1 MSSSMPISKSIV
13 ELLSNAHPMKSRLS
27 ATILI
32 LSIFTFIF
40 LLVSSMVKIMDLL
53 TIHERVL
60 INAVVLILSILLF
73 IAIFWKETMGDFF
86 SFINIVL
93 CLYFPLFVIP
103 IFAILFIPEA
113 SISKSNYW
121 GMSHFE
127 YAVWIVIFTL
137 YSLCFGYKLAQKIGG
152 NIRLPFGAEPSVK
165 RIISY
170 VFISII
176 ALLAIAFIKSYL
188 MQTNLLETIWFK
200 SYGSELVKR
209 EDGIRGYNTVLI
221 FFQYFFSYIFFT
233 CFMLPRDNPKNKALI
248 RCANIFILLY
258 IAYTITNGI
267 ITTSKSGP
275 IFIVSF
281 LFIFLLFSMFIL
293 ITFTSLRIPQAS
305 TLSFSNIVYYM
316 ESFESFERLGMI
328 ISHFSNNAY
337 YFGQRLFEEIFLLLI
352 PRALWEG
359 KPLVYGAR
367 VALYDINPDFFFS
380 GYAVGLHGQFYSD
393 FGLPGVIIGFAVF
406 GALIRIV
413 YNIFRNISLI
423 LFVISLPFH
432 AIEWDLF
439 SISRFEIKVT
449 MITFM
454 LLVVA
459 WFLRFIKFERKRCLK
474 EKLFY
479 SFAFIY
485 GISQFASLLNSP
497 MPEESLKQAVII
509 SCLLIMMVIV
519 SESVLN
525 KETVISLLIIMGI
538 VSLVIGIWGFVY
550 YVFFTEHSSRLGNNN
565 GDLGII
571 YIGGDAPYFGDLLL
585 YSIGPVFYVILNF
598 FDKKSWAWVK
608 WFLLIL
614 WFSAIIL
621 TYTKAMIVSVVL
633 FLIYLLFIFKKQRL
647 FIGKNLLLFIV
658 ATIFISNQSD
668 IEKYA
673 MKNIKTYSQL
683 TNIKDTSIKDTSI
696 KDTSIKDT
704 SIKDTSIKDTSI
716 KYIFSSW

>member
-1 MSSSMPISKSIV
+1 MPISKSIV

-40 LLVSSMVKIMDLL
+40 LLVSSMVTIMDLL

-281 LFIFLLFSMFIL
+281 LIIFLHYTRRKIRFIELFILLLFSMFIL

-413 YNIFRNISLI
+413 YNIFRKNSYNAGVVILYILI
-423 LFVISLPFH
+423 LGQSRNFFYGGFPWLNTLVMNILPF
-432 AIEWDLF
+432 
-439 SISRFEIKVT
+439 
-449 MITFM
+449 
-454 LLVVA
+454 
-459 WFLRFIKFERKRCLK
+459 
-474 EKLFY
+474 
-479 SFAFIY
+479 
-485 GISQFASLLNSP
+485 
-497 MPEESLKQAVII
+497 
-509 SCLLIMMVIV
+509 
-519 SESVLN
+519 
-525 KETVISLLIIMGI
+525 
-538 VSLVIGIWGFVY
+538 
-550 YVFFTEHSSRLGNNN
+550 
-565 GDLGII
+565 
-571 YIGGDAPYFGDLLL
+571 
-585 YSIGPVFYVILNF
+585 
-598 FDKKSWAWVK
+598 
-608 WFLLIL
+608 
-614 WFSAIIL
+614 
-621 TYTKAMIVSVVL
+621 SVVL
-633 FLIYLLFIFKKQRL
+633 YYIYPHRKKP
-647 FIGKNLLLFIV
+647 
-658 ATIFISNQSD
+658 A
-668 IEKYA
+668 
-673 MKNIKTYSQL
+673 
-683 TNIKDTSIKDTSI
+683 
-696 KDTSIKDT
+696 
-704 SIKDTSIKDTSI
+704 
-716 KYIFSSW
+716 

>member
-1 MSSSMPISKSIV
+1 MKLVGRSKQ
-13 ELLSNAHPMKSRLS
+13 NN
-27 ATILI
+27 
-32 LSIFTFIF
+32 FI
-40 LLVSSMVKIMDLL
+40 
-53 TIHERVL
+53 
-60 INAVVLILSILLF
+60 
-73 IAIFWKETMGDFF
+73 
-86 SFINIVL
+86 
-93 CLYFPLFVIP
+93 
-103 IFAILFIPEA
+103 
-113 SISKSNYW
+113 
-121 GMSHFE
+121 
-127 YAVWIVIFTL
+127 
-137 YSLCFGYKLAQKIGG
+137 
-152 NIRLPFGAEPSVK
+152 
-165 RIISY
+165 
-170 VFISII
+170 
-176 ALLAIAFIKSYL
+176 
-188 MQTNLLETIWFK
+188 
-200 SYGSELVKR
+200 
-209 EDGIRGYNTVLI
+209 
-221 FFQYFFSYIFFT
+221 
-233 CFMLPRDNPKNKALI
+233 
-248 RCANIFILLY
+248 
-258 IAYTITNGI
+258 
-267 ITTSKSGP
+267 
-275 IFIVSF
+275 
-281 LFIFLLFSMFIL
+281 
-293 ITFTSLRIPQAS
+293 
-305 TLSFSNIVYYM
+305 
-316 ESFESFERLGMI
+316 
-328 ISHFSNNAY
+328 
-337 YFGQRLFEEIFLLLI
+337 
-352 PRALWEG
+352 
-359 KPLVYGAR
+359 
-367 VALYDINPDFFFS
+367 
-380 GYAVGLHGQFYSD
+380 
-393 FGLPGVIIGFAVF
+393 
-406 GALIRIV
+406 
-413 YNIFRNISLI
+413 NISLI

-658 ATIFISNQSD
+658 ATSFISNQSD

-716 KYIFSSW
+716 KDTALRLNIFSLRGKHSFLIRVKAAIVSLINSTNSMKVFLVGNGAGLSQKLLPQMANDLEKTLDRKSMEFMEKYQVDGEGSNKSLLDAHNLFITEFFNVGIIGVISLLCLIALVVVEQIKIIRSSFEMDDINKFLSATLIAMLVFRFASSFVVIPSLWFMLGLCFGVCKLYWSRSSTNACKEIHNQ

>member
-1 MSSSMPISKSIV
+1 MKLVGRSKQ
-13 ELLSNAHPMKSRLS
+13 NN
-27 ATILI
+27 
-32 LSIFTFIF
+32 FI
-40 LLVSSMVKIMDLL
+40 
-53 TIHERVL
+53 
-60 INAVVLILSILLF
+60 
-73 IAIFWKETMGDFF
+73 
-86 SFINIVL
+86 
-93 CLYFPLFVIP
+93 
-103 IFAILFIPEA
+103 
-113 SISKSNYW
+113 
-121 GMSHFE
+121 
-127 YAVWIVIFTL
+127 
-137 YSLCFGYKLAQKIGG
+137 
-152 NIRLPFGAEPSVK
+152 
-165 RIISY
+165 
-170 VFISII
+170 
-176 ALLAIAFIKSYL
+176 
-188 MQTNLLETIWFK
+188 
-200 SYGSELVKR
+200 
-209 EDGIRGYNTVLI
+209 
-221 FFQYFFSYIFFT
+221 
-233 CFMLPRDNPKNKALI
+233 
-248 RCANIFILLY
+248 
-258 IAYTITNGI
+258 
-267 ITTSKSGP
+267 
-275 IFIVSF
+275 
-281 LFIFLLFSMFIL
+281 
-293 ITFTSLRIPQAS
+293 
-305 TLSFSNIVYYM
+305 
-316 ESFESFERLGMI
+316 
-328 ISHFSNNAY
+328 
-337 YFGQRLFEEIFLLLI
+337 
-352 PRALWEG
+352 
-359 KPLVYGAR
+359 
-367 VALYDINPDFFFS
+367 
-380 GYAVGLHGQFYSD
+380 
-393 FGLPGVIIGFAVF
+393 
-406 GALIRIV
+406 
-413 YNIFRNISLI
+413 NISLI

-716 KYIFSSW
+716 KDTALRLNIFSLRGKHSFLIRVKAAIVSLINSTNSMKVFLVGNGAGLSQKLLPQMANDLEKTLDRKSMEFMEKYQVDGEGSNKSLLDAHNLFITEFFNVGIIGVISLLCLIALVVVEQIKIIRSSFEMDDINKFLSATLIAMLVFRFASSFVVIPSLWFMLGLCFGVCKLYWSRSSTNACKEIHNQ

>member
-1 MSSSMPISKSIV
+1 MKLVGRSKQ
-13 ELLSNAHPMKSRLS
+13 NN
-27 ATILI
+27 
-32 LSIFTFIF
+32 FI
-40 LLVSSMVKIMDLL
+40 
-53 TIHERVL
+53 
-60 INAVVLILSILLF
+60 
-73 IAIFWKETMGDFF
+73 
-86 SFINIVL
+86 
-93 CLYFPLFVIP
+93 
-103 IFAILFIPEA
+103 
-113 SISKSNYW
+113 
-121 GMSHFE
+121 
-127 YAVWIVIFTL
+127 
-137 YSLCFGYKLAQKIGG
+137 
-152 NIRLPFGAEPSVK
+152 
-165 RIISY
+165 
-170 VFISII
+170 
-176 ALLAIAFIKSYL
+176 
-188 MQTNLLETIWFK
+188 
-200 SYGSELVKR
+200 
-209 EDGIRGYNTVLI
+209 
-221 FFQYFFSYIFFT
+221 
-233 CFMLPRDNPKNKALI
+233 
-248 RCANIFILLY
+248 
-258 IAYTITNGI
+258 
-267 ITTSKSGP
+267 
-275 IFIVSF
+275 
-281 LFIFLLFSMFIL
+281 
-293 ITFTSLRIPQAS
+293 
-305 TLSFSNIVYYM
+305 
-316 ESFESFERLGMI
+316 
-328 ISHFSNNAY
+328 
-337 YFGQRLFEEIFLLLI
+337 
-352 PRALWEG
+352 
-359 KPLVYGAR
+359 
-367 VALYDINPDFFFS
+367 
-380 GYAVGLHGQFYSD
+380 
-393 FGLPGVIIGFAVF
+393 
-406 GALIRIV
+406 
-413 YNIFRNISLI
+413 NISLI

-704 SIKDTSIKDTSI
+704 SIKDTALRLN
-716 KYIFSSW
+716 IFSLRGKHSFLIRVKAAIVSLINSTNSMKVFLVGNGAGLSQKLLPQMANDLEKTLDRKSMEFMEKYQVDGEGSNKSLLDAHNLFITEFFNVGIIGVISLLCLIALVVVEQIKIIRSSFEMDDINKFLSATLIAMLVFRFASSFVVIPSLWFMLGLCFGVCKLYWSRSSTNACKEIHNQ

>member
-1 MSSSMPISKSIV
+1 MKLVGRSKQ
-13 ELLSNAHPMKSRLS
+13 NN
-27 ATILI
+27 
-32 LSIFTFIF
+32 FI
-40 LLVSSMVKIMDLL
+40 
-53 TIHERVL
+53 
-60 INAVVLILSILLF
+60 
-73 IAIFWKETMGDFF
+73 
-86 SFINIVL
+86 
-93 CLYFPLFVIP
+93 
-103 IFAILFIPEA
+103 
-113 SISKSNYW
+113 
-121 GMSHFE
+121 
-127 YAVWIVIFTL
+127 
-137 YSLCFGYKLAQKIGG
+137 
-152 NIRLPFGAEPSVK
+152 
-165 RIISY
+165 
-170 VFISII
+170 
-176 ALLAIAFIKSYL
+176 
-188 MQTNLLETIWFK
+188 
-200 SYGSELVKR
+200 
-209 EDGIRGYNTVLI
+209 
-221 FFQYFFSYIFFT
+221 
-233 CFMLPRDNPKNKALI
+233 
-248 RCANIFILLY
+248 
-258 IAYTITNGI
+258 
-267 ITTSKSGP
+267 
-275 IFIVSF
+275 
-281 LFIFLLFSMFIL
+281 
-293 ITFTSLRIPQAS
+293 
-305 TLSFSNIVYYM
+305 
-316 ESFESFERLGMI
+316 
-328 ISHFSNNAY
+328 
-337 YFGQRLFEEIFLLLI
+337 
-352 PRALWEG
+352 
-359 KPLVYGAR
+359 
-367 VALYDINPDFFFS
+367 
-380 GYAVGLHGQFYSD
+380 
-393 FGLPGVIIGFAVF
+393 
-406 GALIRIV
+406 
-413 YNIFRNISLI
+413 NISLI

-704 SIKDTSIKDTSI
+704 SIKDTSIKDTALRLN
-716 KYIFSSW
+716 IFSLRGKHSFLIRVKAAIVSLINSTNSMKVFLVGNGAGLSQKLLPQMANDLEKTLDRKSMEFMEKYQVDGEGSNKSLLDAHNLFITEFFNVGIIGVISLLCLIALVVVEQIKIIRSSFEMDDINKFLSATLIAMLVFRFASSFVVIPSLWFMLGLCFGVCKLYWSRSSTNACKEIHNQ

>member
-1 MSSSMPISKSIV
+1 MKLVGRSKQ
-13 ELLSNAHPMKSRLS
+13 NN
-27 ATILI
+27 
-32 LSIFTFIF
+32 FI
-40 LLVSSMVKIMDLL
+40 
-53 TIHERVL
+53 
-60 INAVVLILSILLF
+60 
-73 IAIFWKETMGDFF
+73 
-86 SFINIVL
+86 
-93 CLYFPLFVIP
+93 
-103 IFAILFIPEA
+103 
-113 SISKSNYW
+113 
-121 GMSHFE
+121 
-127 YAVWIVIFTL
+127 
-137 YSLCFGYKLAQKIGG
+137 
-152 NIRLPFGAEPSVK
+152 
-165 RIISY
+165 
-170 VFISII
+170 
-176 ALLAIAFIKSYL
+176 
-188 MQTNLLETIWFK
+188 
-200 SYGSELVKR
+200 
-209 EDGIRGYNTVLI
+209 
-221 FFQYFFSYIFFT
+221 
-233 CFMLPRDNPKNKALI
+233 
-248 RCANIFILLY
+248 
-258 IAYTITNGI
+258 
-267 ITTSKSGP
+267 
-275 IFIVSF
+275 
-281 LFIFLLFSMFIL
+281 
-293 ITFTSLRIPQAS
+293 
-305 TLSFSNIVYYM
+305 
-316 ESFESFERLGMI
+316 
-328 ISHFSNNAY
+328 
-337 YFGQRLFEEIFLLLI
+337 
-352 PRALWEG
+352 
-359 KPLVYGAR
+359 
-367 VALYDINPDFFFS
+367 
-380 GYAVGLHGQFYSD
+380 
-393 FGLPGVIIGFAVF
+393 
-406 GALIRIV
+406 
-413 YNIFRNISLI
+413 NISLI

-716 KYIFSSW
+716 KDTSIKDTALRLNIFSLRGKHSFLIRVKAAIVSLINSTNSMKVFLVGNGAGLSQKLLPQMANDLEKTLDRKSMEFMEKYQVDGEGSNKSLLDAHNLFITEFFNVGIIGVISLLCLIALVVVEQIKIIRSSFEMDDINKFLSATLIAMLVFRFASSFVVIPSLWFMLGLCFGVCKLYWSRSSTNACKEIHNQ

>member
-1 MSSSMPISKSIV
+1 MKLVGRSKQ
-13 ELLSNAHPMKSRLS
+13 NN
-27 ATILI
+27 
-32 LSIFTFIF
+32 FI
-40 LLVSSMVKIMDLL
+40 
-53 TIHERVL
+53 
-60 INAVVLILSILLF
+60 
-73 IAIFWKETMGDFF
+73 
-86 SFINIVL
+86 
-93 CLYFPLFVIP
+93 
-103 IFAILFIPEA
+103 
-113 SISKSNYW
+113 
-121 GMSHFE
+121 
-127 YAVWIVIFTL
+127 
-137 YSLCFGYKLAQKIGG
+137 
-152 NIRLPFGAEPSVK
+152 
-165 RIISY
+165 
-170 VFISII
+170 
-176 ALLAIAFIKSYL
+176 
-188 MQTNLLETIWFK
+188 
-200 SYGSELVKR
+200 
-209 EDGIRGYNTVLI
+209 
-221 FFQYFFSYIFFT
+221 
-233 CFMLPRDNPKNKALI
+233 
-248 RCANIFILLY
+248 
-258 IAYTITNGI
+258 
-267 ITTSKSGP
+267 
-275 IFIVSF
+275 
-281 LFIFLLFSMFIL
+281 
-293 ITFTSLRIPQAS
+293 
-305 TLSFSNIVYYM
+305 
-316 ESFESFERLGMI
+316 
-328 ISHFSNNAY
+328 
-337 YFGQRLFEEIFLLLI
+337 
-352 PRALWEG
+352 
-359 KPLVYGAR
+359 
-367 VALYDINPDFFFS
+367 
-380 GYAVGLHGQFYSD
+380 
-393 FGLPGVIIGFAVF
+393 
-406 GALIRIV
+406 
-413 YNIFRNISLI
+413 NISLI

-696 KDTSIKDT
+696 KDTALRLN
-704 SIKDTSIKDTSI
+704 
-716 KYIFSSW
+716 IFSLRGKHSFLIRVKAAIVSLINSTNSMKVFLVGNGAGLSQKLLPQMANDLEKTLDRKSMEFMEKYQVDGEGSNKSLLDAHNLFITEFFNVGIIGVISLLCLIALVVVEQIKIIRSSFEMDDINKFLSATLIAMLVFRFASSFVVIPSLWFMLGLCFGVCKLYWSRSSTNACKEIHNQ

>member
-1 MSSSMPISKSIV
+1 MKLVGRSKQ
-13 ELLSNAHPMKSRLS
+13 NN
-27 ATILI
+27 
-32 LSIFTFIF
+32 FI
-40 LLVSSMVKIMDLL
+40 
-53 TIHERVL
+53 
-60 INAVVLILSILLF
+60 
-73 IAIFWKETMGDFF
+73 
-86 SFINIVL
+86 
-93 CLYFPLFVIP
+93 
-103 IFAILFIPEA
+103 
-113 SISKSNYW
+113 
-121 GMSHFE
+121 
-127 YAVWIVIFTL
+127 
-137 YSLCFGYKLAQKIGG
+137 
-152 NIRLPFGAEPSVK
+152 
-165 RIISY
+165 
-170 VFISII
+170 
-176 ALLAIAFIKSYL
+176 
-188 MQTNLLETIWFK
+188 
-200 SYGSELVKR
+200 
-209 EDGIRGYNTVLI
+209 
-221 FFQYFFSYIFFT
+221 
-233 CFMLPRDNPKNKALI
+233 
-248 RCANIFILLY
+248 
-258 IAYTITNGI
+258 
-267 ITTSKSGP
+267 
-275 IFIVSF
+275 
-281 LFIFLLFSMFIL
+281 
-293 ITFTSLRIPQAS
+293 
-305 TLSFSNIVYYM
+305 
-316 ESFESFERLGMI
+316 
-328 ISHFSNNAY
+328 
-337 YFGQRLFEEIFLLLI
+337 
-352 PRALWEG
+352 
-359 KPLVYGAR
+359 
-367 VALYDINPDFFFS
+367 
-380 GYAVGLHGQFYSD
+380 
-393 FGLPGVIIGFAVF
+393 
-406 GALIRIV
+406 
-413 YNIFRNISLI
+413 NISLI

-673 MKNIKTYSQL
+673 MKNINTYSQL

-716 KYIFSSW
+716 KDTSIKDTSIKDTSIKDTSIKDTALRLNIFSLRGKHSFLIRVKAAIVSLINSTNSMKVFLVGNGAGLSQKLLPQMANDLEKTLDRKSMEFMEKYQVDGEGSNKSLLDAHNLFITEFFNVGIIGVISLLCLIALVVVEQIKIIRSSFEMDDINKFLSATLIAMLVFRFASSFVVIPSLWFMLGLCFGVCKLYWSRSSTNACKEIQDRKSTRLN